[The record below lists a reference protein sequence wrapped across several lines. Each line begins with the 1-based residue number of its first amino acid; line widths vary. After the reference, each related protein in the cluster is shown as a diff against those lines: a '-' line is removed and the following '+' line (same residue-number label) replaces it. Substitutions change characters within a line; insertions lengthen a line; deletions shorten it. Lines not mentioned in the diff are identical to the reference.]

1 MFWVYI
7 LLCEDDSLYT
17 GFTDDI
23 KHRVHVHYHGLKSAA
38 KYTRS
43 HKVAGIAAL
52 WKTASETGARKLEY
66 RIKHL
71 TKAKKLCAAY
81 SLENSRAN
89 KLFKNAGFVVG
100 EPNEDNNVLAV
111 LDI

>member
-1 MFWVYI
+1 MFWVYT

-23 KHRVHVHYHGLKSAA
+23 KRRIYVHYHRLKSAA

-71 TKAKKLCAAY
+71 TKAKKL
-81 SLENSRAN
+81 L
-89 KLFKNAGFVVG
+89 LI
-100 EPNEDNNVLAV
+100 EDPERVSEFFPELSEFEF
-111 LDI
+111 LPEKEIKFEDCI

>member
-1 MFWVYI
+1 MP
-7 LLCEDDSLYT
+7 LGE
-17 GFTDDI
+17 
-23 KHRVHVHYHGLKSAA
+23 
-38 KYTRS
+38 
-43 HKVAGIAAL
+43 
-52 WKTASETGARKLEY
+52 
-66 RIKHL
+66 
-71 TKAKKLCAAY
+71 AKKLCAAY